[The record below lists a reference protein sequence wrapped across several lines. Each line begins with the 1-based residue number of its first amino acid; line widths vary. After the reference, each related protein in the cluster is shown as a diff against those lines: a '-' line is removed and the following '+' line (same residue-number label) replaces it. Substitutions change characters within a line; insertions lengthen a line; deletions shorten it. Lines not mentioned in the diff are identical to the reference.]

1 MSNKIIIKW
10 LNFIG
15 EAISFEDHFDEN
27 GVPVYLVQV
36 KKFMA
41 TPDPSIEYEIEEI
54 NDAISLA
61 KADYANF
68 FINNVDDSVFNRD
81 VDVIRGKQMYYKTL
95 SKEEF
100 LSNFCSKT
108 HFSVLAEAIMKAIN
122 KGDMIIDLF
131 EVVSKATA
139 GYADYVLHLNSREM

>member
-1 MSNKIIIKW
+1 MGDKIIIKW

-15 EAISFEDHFDEN
+15 EAISFDDHFDEN
-27 GVPVYLVQV
+27 HLPVYLVHV

-41 TPDPSIEYEIEEI
+41 TPDPHIEYEIEEI
-54 NDAISLA
+54 EDAITLA
-61 KADYANF
+61 KADYANY

-81 VDVIRGKQMYYKTL
+81 VDVIRGKQIYYKTL

-100 LSNFCSKT
+100 LDNFCPKT
-108 HFSVLAEAIMKAIN
+108 HFSVLADEIMRAIN
-122 KGDMIIDLF
+122 KDERIIDLF

-139 GYADYVLHLNSREM
+139 GYADYVLHLKGREM